1 MGICEGLELPS
12 TLPVER
18 KLEGALDPHLS
29 GLLSGHLV
37 GGSWEGVRGSGD
49 PGVNISLRRGKRQG
63 PVQLWRSGVLEKIGV
78 GQY

>member
-29 GLLSGHLV
+29 GLLSLV
-37 GGSWEGVRGSGD
+37 ILWAA
-49 PGVNISLRRGKRQG
+49 PGKG
-63 PVQLWRSGVLEKIGV
+63 
-78 GQY
+78 